1 MKKKLFIVGIAL
13 LALAF
18 AVSAIAQGRGQMGGS
33 GKGYRCDM
41 TTIPG
46 LNLSA
51 EQNQKIKDLQSAH
64 WKDVQPL
71 RDKMGTKR
79 QELRQLWQQTT
90 PDQAKIDAKQ
100 KEIQDLRGKLQENQ
114 TKYRI
119 SVQNVLTPEQKE
131 KVQSANWGCPH
142 MKGGNKGGHMG
153 GPKGEMMGGPR
164 GQGMGPGP
172 GVQGQ

>member
-13 LALAF
+13 LALVFAF
-18 AVSAIAQGRGQMGGS
+18 SAFAQGRGQMGGP
-33 GKGYRCDM
+33 GMGYRCDM

-51 EQNQKIKDLQSAH
+51 EQTQKIKDLQSAH

-71 RDKMGTKR
+71 RDKMWTKR

-90 PDQAKIDAKQ
+90 PDQAKIEAKQ
-100 KEIQDLRGKLQENQ
+100 KEIQDLRGKLQSNQ

-119 SVQNVLTPEQKE
+119 SVLNVLTPEQKE
-131 KVQSANWGCPH
+131 KVQAANWGCPR
-142 MKGGNKGGHMG
+142 MKGGHMG
-153 GPKGEMMGGPR
+153 GPKGGMMGGPR